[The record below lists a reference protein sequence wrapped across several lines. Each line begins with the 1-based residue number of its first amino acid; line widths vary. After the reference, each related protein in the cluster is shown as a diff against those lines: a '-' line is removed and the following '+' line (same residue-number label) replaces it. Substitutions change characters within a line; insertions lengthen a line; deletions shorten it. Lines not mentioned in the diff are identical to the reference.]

1 MQQNNEL
8 IIGAGGVRK
17 PGEFFTRAIRRKGT
31 REGYKGLESGFSC
44 GLGTDCALPGQRR
57 ENYIDNGGFVAGG
70 LKTGNNGMGGAYTGN
85 LGPASFSGNLASDL
99 ANAANADP
107 KKTKIARDAQDVTGK
122 SDLRIKGEMR
132 AIGGNMIAN
141 ARDGRMENFNRQK
154 LDLSALEIKKEEG
167 FAPKGSI
174 TDYSREG
181 FKRMPKMNEQ
191 YMKKVSGKGVSLRA
205 QYGL

>member
-70 LKTGNNGMGGAYTGN
+70 LKSNNNGMGGAYTGN

-99 ANAANADP
+99 ANAANADAR
-107 KKTKIARDAQDVTGK
+107 KTKIARDAQDVTSK
-122 SDLRIKGEMR
+122 SDLRIKGAL
-132 AIGGNMIAN
+132 AI
-141 ARDGRMENFNRQK
+141 
-154 LDLSALEIKKEEG
+154 KEREG